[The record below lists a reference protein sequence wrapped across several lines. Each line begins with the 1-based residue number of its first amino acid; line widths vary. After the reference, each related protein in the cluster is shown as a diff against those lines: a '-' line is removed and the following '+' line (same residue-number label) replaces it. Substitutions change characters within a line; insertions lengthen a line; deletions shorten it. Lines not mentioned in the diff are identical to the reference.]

1 MGANEVLKRLIC
13 ALSQLPGVGE
23 KTATRLALYLLTCPE
38 HQARELSH
46 SIAEA
51 REKISFCQRCFNYA
65 AEDLCPLC
73 RDARRRPDI
82 VCVVETPADL
92 LSIERAGG
100 YEGLYHVLHGTIAPL
115 DGIGPKQLRIDELLT
130 RIEREQVSEVILA
143 TNPTMNGNATAI
155 YIADQ
160 LHGHGIAV
168 TRIAQGV
175 PAGSDIGYADRTTL
189 SHAMQGRRRMD

>member
-1 MGANEVLKRLIC
+1 MGANEVLKRLIA
-13 ALSQLPGVGE
+13 ALTQLPGVGE

-38 HQARELSH
+38 QQARELSQ

-51 REKISFCQRCFNYA
+51 RTKIHFCQRCFNYA
-65 AEDLCPLC
+65 EADLCPLC
-73 RDARRRPDI
+73 GDARRRADL

-100 YEGLYHVLHGTIAPL
+100 FQGLYHVLHGTIAPL
-115 DGIGPKQLRIDELLT
+115 DGIGPRQLRIDELLA
-130 RIEREQVSEVILA
+130 RVDREQVREVILA
-143 TNPTMNGNATAI
+143 TNPTMNGNATAA

-160 LHGHGIAV
+160 LQGRDIVV
-168 TRIAQGV
+168 TRIAQGI

-189 SHAMQGRRRMD
+189 AHAMQGRRRMD